1 MTAYAY
7 PTYYFLSLYYGF
19 LILSVTDLVMLVCQ
33 LLRRDLR
40 ELKELVDIMEPVKS
54 WDEG

>member
-1 MTAYAY
+1 MLEIKWETDSKIV
-7 PTYYFLSLYYGF
+7 PLPQP
-19 LILSVTDLVMLVCQ
+19 VTDVVILVCQ

-40 ELKELVDIMEPVKS
+40 ELRELVDIMEPVKS